1 MMAKEKLVMEMLARN
16 MMAREVLVKEMLV
29 KEKLA
34 RKMLVKEML
43 VMEGEGGGKVGKEV
57 GICEK
62 GIFLIDSLFLAAN
75 K

>member
-1 MMAKEKLVMEMLARN
+1 MMAKEM
-16 MMAREVLVKEMLV
+16 LVKEMLV
-29 KEKLA
+29 KE
-34 RKMLVKEML
+34 MLVREMMARDML

>member
-1 MMAKEKLVMEMLARN
+1 MKRKLRHKDLWKMMAKEKLV
-16 MMAREVLVKEMLV
+16 
-29 KEKLA
+29 KEKLV
-34 RKMLVKEML
+34 REMLVKEML

-62 GIFLIDSLFLAAN
+62 GMFLIDSLFLAAN